1 MEHSLYRRKPVE
13 KYFVNMQIRIFTI
26 PLLGDEQGL
35 SELNHFL
42 RANKVIDIRKEL
54 AQSGGSAFWTFCI
67 TYMLSSHS
75 AADAAPASTTRPSK
89 VDYKEVLDETT
100 FARFARMRKLR
111 KQIAESE
118 AVPAYAVFTD
128 AELAEM
134 AKLEVL
140 DTANMLK
147 IPGIGKKKVE
157 KYGNAFCLTDYTL
170 LDDEESGKSDGTDR

>member
-1 MEHSLYRRKPVE
+1 
-13 KYFVNMQIRIFTI
+13 MQIRIFTI
-26 PLLGDEQGL
+26 PLLPDAKDVD
-35 SELNHFL
+35 ELNHFL
-42 RANKVIDIRKEL
+42 RSNKVIDIKKEL
-54 AQSGGSAFWTFCI
+54 AMVDGNSFWTFCI
-67 TYMLSSHS
+67 TYMLSSHNNS
-75 AADAAPASTTRPSK
+75 DTASSSGNRPSK

-118 AVPAYAVFTD
+118 AIPAYAVFTD